1 LGLSGFYSIYREC
14 QNIALSPNKTGVSAK
29 SYTSTDYT
37 CGMALFTL
45 HNAHL
50 AFGLAPL
57 LNGADFAIETRER
70 IGLIGRNGAGK
81 SSLLKVISG
90 ALALDDGAIAQQGG
104 LRVAT
109 VPQEPVF
116 DSNTTVFDAV
126 SNGVAVARELRNRY
140 ETLASEGGDEHELA
154 DIQHDIDAHDG
165 WAWES
170 KVDATLSQLNL
181 DAQTLVATLSGG
193 LKKRVAIAQALVGS
207 PDVLLLDEPTNHLD
221 LAAIAWLENLLTN
234 FKGSAVIISHDRAF
248 LDNVVTRIVE
258 LDRGKLTGFPGNYE
272 AYEVQKAQQLEFEAT
287 VNAKF
292 DKYLAQEEVWIR
304 QGVQARRTRNEGRVR
319 RLESLRDTRSE
330 RRNVLGRVKLDITSG
345 AQSGKMIAE
354 LTDVSKKY
362 GDKVIV
368 RDFTSTILR
377 GDKIG
382 LVGPNGIGKTTL
394 LKLILGQIAPDSGK
408 IRTGM
413 NMQIA
418 YFDQMRDGLNEE
430 ATLGEFISPGSDW
443 IEVGTKRTH
452 VMTYLTDFLFTPER
466 AKAQVKA
473 LSGGERNRLLLA
485 RHFAK
490 EANVLVLD
498 EPTNDLDIDT
508 LELLEEKL
516 ANYEGTVFIVSHDRR
531 FLDNVVTS
539 CLVAEGNGLW
549 REYEGGITDWQAQ
562 VKVMAQMQE
571 AAGVA
576 APAAGKSSMDAA
588 IAENNRRVAAPPAAP
603 VVAAKPAVK
612 LSYKDQRELDSLPG
626 KIEALEKE
634 QAEINKTL
642 AEGSIF
648 QKDPKGAA
656 VLAKRAS
663 EIDDLLMVAM
673 ERWETLGG

>member
-1 LGLSGFYSIYREC
+1 
-14 QNIALSPNKTGVSAK
+14 
-29 SYTSTDYT
+29 
-37 CGMALFTL
+37 MALFTL

-81 SSLLKVISG
+81 SSLLKVIAGS
-90 ALALDDGAIAQQGG
+90 LALDDGAIAQQGG

-116 DSNTTVFDAV
+116 DADTTVFDAV
-126 SNGVAVARELRNRY
+126 SIGVSRARELRDQY
-140 ETLASEGGDEHELA
+140 ETLAAEGGDEHALS

-170 KVDATLSQLNL
+170 KVEATLSQLNL
-181 DAQTLVATLSGG
+181 NADTVVATLSGG

-221 LAAIAWLENLLTN
+221 LAAIAWLENLLVS
-234 FKGSAVIISHDRAF
+234 FKGSAIIISHDRAF

-272 AYEVQKAQQLEFEAT
+272 AYETQKAQQLEFEAT

-319 RLESLRDTRSE
+319 RLESLRDTRSD

-368 RDFTSTILR
+368 KDFTGTILR

-394 LKLILGQIAPDSGK
+394 LKLILGQIQPDSGK

-418 YFDQMRDGLNEE
+418 YFDQMRDGLDEE

-516 ANYEGTVFIVSHDRR
+516 ANYDGTVFIVSHDRR

-539 CLVAEGNGLW
+539 CLVAEGDGLW

-571 AAGVA
+571 AAGA
-576 APAAGKSSMDAA
+576 QTATANKSSMDAA
-588 IAENNRRVAAPPAAP
+588 IAENNRRVASPSSAP
-603 VVAAKPAVK
+603 VAAKATAAK
-612 LSYKDQRELDSLPG
+612 LSYKDQRELDGLPA

-634 QAEINKTL
+634 QADINALL
-642 AEGSIF
+642 ADGKIF
-648 QKDPKGAA
+648 QSDT
-656 VLAKRAS
+656 KRAN
-663 EIDDLLMVAM
+663 EISKRSGELDVLIHDAM
-673 ERWETLGG
+673 ARWDALA

>member
-1 LGLSGFYSIYREC
+1 M
-14 QNIALSPNKTGVSAK
+14 PNAYGNVAK
-29 SYTSTDYT
+29 SCSRADYT
-37 CGMALFTL
+37 WGMALFTL

-81 SSLLKVISG
+81 SSLLKVIAG

-116 DSNTTVFDAV
+116 EADTTVFDAV
-126 SNGVAVARELRNRY
+126 SMGVSRARELRDQY
-140 ETLASEGGDEHELA
+140 ETLAAEGGDEHALS

-181 DAQTLVATLSGG
+181 NADTLVATLSGG

-272 AYEVQKAQQLEFEAT
+272 AYETQKAQQLEFEAT

-354 LTDVSKKY
+354 LTDVCKSY
-362 GDKVIV
+362 ADPSSGSGQGKVIV
-368 RDFTSTILR
+368 KDFTSTILR

-394 LKLILGQIAPDSGK
+394 LKLILGQIQPDSGK

-413 NMQIA
+413 NLQIA

-443 IEVGTKRTH
+443 IEVGSKRTH

-485 RHFAK
+485 RHFAR

-571 AAGVA
+571 AAGTG
-576 APAAGKSSMDAA
+576 APPVVGKSAMDAA
-588 IAENNRRVAAPPAAP
+588 IAENNRRVAAPPAATS
-603 VVAAKPAVK
+603 VATKTSATK
-612 LSYKDQRELDSLPG
+612 LSFKDQRELDGLPA

-634 QAEINKTL
+634 QADINEKL
-642 AEGSIF
+642 ADGAIF
-648 QKDPKGAA
+648 QSDPKAA
-656 VLAKRAS
+656 ATLSRRTS
-663 EIDDLLMVAM
+663 EIDDFIHAAM
-673 ERWETLGG
+673 ERWELLASQ

>member
-1 LGLSGFYSIYREC
+1 
-14 QNIALSPNKTGVSAK
+14 
-29 SYTSTDYT
+29 
-37 CGMALFTL
+37 MALLTL
-45 HNAHL
+45 QNAHL

-57 LNGADFAIETRER
+57 LNGADFAIENRER

-81 SSLLKVISG
+81 SSLLKV
-90 ALALDDGAIAQQGG
+90 LARTQTLDDGAMSLQGG
-104 LRVAT
+104 LRITT

-116 DSNTTVFDAV
+116 SENETVFEAV
-126 SNGVAVARELRNRY
+126 SNGLSRARELRDAY
-140 ETLASEGGDEHELA
+140 EKLAVEGGDEHVLS
-154 DIQHDIDAHDG
+154 DMQHEIDALEG
-165 WAWES
+165 WTWES
-170 KVDATLSQLNL
+170 RVDATLSQLNL
-181 DAQTLVATLSGG
+181 NPTTLVSTLSGG
-193 LKKRVAIAQALVGS
+193 LKKRVAIAQALVAS

-221 LAAIAWLENLLTN
+221 LAAITWLEGLLTSY
-234 FKGSAVIISHDRAF
+234 KGSAVIISHDRTF

-258 LDRGKLTGFPGNYE
+258 LDRGKLTGFPGNYA
-272 AYEVQKAQQLEFEAT
+272 AYETQKAAQLEFEAT

-292 DKYLAQEEVWIR
+292 DKFLAQEEVWIR
-304 QGVQARRTRNEGRVR
+304 KGVEARRTRNEGRVR
-319 RLESLRDTRSE
+319 RLEALRNQRAA
-330 RRNVLGRVKLDITSG
+330 RRDSLGRVKLEITSG
-345 AQSGKMIAE
+345 GQSGKIIAE
-354 LTDVSKKY
+354 LTDVCKSY

-368 RDFTSTILR
+368 KDFTATILR
-377 GDKIG
+377 GDKVG

-394 LKLILGQIAPDSGK
+394 LKLILGQIEADSGK
-408 IRTGM
+408 IRTGT

-452 VMTYLTDFLFTPER
+452 VMTYLQDFLFSPER
-466 AKAQVKA
+466 ANAQVKM

-508 LELLEEKL
+508 LELLEDKL

-562 VKVMAQMQE
+562 AKVMAALSLSE
-571 AAGVA
+571 ATDANA
-576 APAAGKSSMDAA
+576 ASKASASPAAPSKAEAPAPAA
-588 IAENNRRVAAPPAAP
+588 
-603 VVAAKPAVK
+603 AKTK
-612 LSYKDQRELDSLPG
+612 LSFKEQRELDGLPA

-634 QAEINKTL
+634 QATINAEL
-642 AEGSIF
+642 ADGAIF
-648 QKDPKGAA
+648 QKDPKRATEIS
-656 VLAKRAS
+656 KRAS
-663 EIDDLLMVAM
+663 EIDALVLEAM
-673 ERWETLGG
+673 ERWEDLASR

>member
-1 LGLSGFYSIYREC
+1 
-14 QNIALSPNKTGVSAK
+14 
-29 SYTSTDYT
+29 
-37 CGMALFTL
+37 MALFTL

-81 SSLLKVISG
+81 SSLLKVICG
-90 ALALDDGAIAQQGG
+90 TLALDDGAIAQQGG

-126 SNGVAVARELRNRY
+126 SNGVSVARELRNRY
-140 ETLASEGGDEHELA
+140 ETLASEGGDEHQLS

-170 KVDATLSQLNL
+170 KVEATLSQLNL
-181 DAQTLVATLSGG
+181 NADTLVSTLSGG

-221 LAAIAWLENLLTN
+221 LAAIAWLESLLVS

-272 AYEVQKAQQLEFEAT
+272 AYETQKAQQLEFEAT

-292 DKYLAQEEVWIR
+292 DKFLAQEEVWIR

-345 AQSGKMIAE
+345 NQSGKMIAE

-368 RDFTSTILR
+368 KDFTSTILR

-394 LKLILGQIAPDSGK
+394 LKLILGQIQPDSGR

-443 IEVGTKRTH
+443 IEVGSKRTH

-571 AAGVA
+571 AAGSA
-576 APAAGKSSMDAA
+576 APVAGKTAMDAA
-588 IAENNRRVAAPPAAP
+588 IAENNRRVAAPPTAP
-603 VVAAKPAVK
+603 VAAVKTAAK
-612 LSYKDQRELDSLPG
+612 LSYKDQRELDGLPA

-634 QAEINKTL
+634 QADINERL
-642 AEGSIF
+642 ADGAIF

-656 VLAKRAS
+656 ALSKRVG
-663 EIDDLLMVAM
+663 EIDELVMAAM
-673 ERWETLGG
+673 ERWEALSSN

>member
-1 LGLSGFYSIYREC
+1 
-14 QNIALSPNKTGVSAK
+14 
-29 SYTSTDYT
+29 
-37 CGMALFTL
+37 MALFTL

-81 SSLLKVISG
+81 SSLLKVITG

-116 DSNTTVFDAV
+116 AADTTVFDAV
-126 SNGVAVARELRNRY
+126 SNGVSIARELRNRY
-140 ETLASEGGDEHELA
+140 ETLASEGGDEHILS

-170 KVDATLSQLNL
+170 KVDTTLSQLNL
-181 DAQTLVATLSGG
+181 NANTLVATLSGG

-221 LAAIAWLENLLTN
+221 LAAIAWLEGLLTS

-272 AYEVQKAQQLEFEAT
+272 AYETQKAQQLEFEAT

-292 DKYLAQEEVWIR
+292 DKFLAQEEVWIR

-345 AQSGKMIAE
+345 NQSGKMIAE
-354 LTDVSKKY
+354 LADVCKSY
-362 GDKVIV
+362 GDPSSGSGQGKVIV
-368 RDFTSTILR
+368 KDFTSTILR

-394 LKLILGQIAPDSGK
+394 LKLILGQIQPDSGK

-443 IEVGTKRTH
+443 IEVGSKRTH

-490 EANVLVLD
+490 AANVLVLD

-562 VKVMAQMQE
+562 VKVMALMQE
-571 AAGVA
+571 AAGNA
-576 APAAGKSSMDAA
+576 APAVGKTSMDAA
-588 IAENNRRVAAPPAAP
+588 IAENNRRVAAPPAAAA
-603 VVAAKPAVK
+603 VAIKPAAK
-612 LSYKDQRELDSLPG
+612 LSYKDQRELDGLPAR
-626 KIEALEKE
+626 IEAFEKE
-634 QAEINKTL
+634 QADINEKL
-642 AEGSIF
+642 ADGAIF
-648 QKDPKGAA
+648 QEDPKGAA
-656 VLAKRAS
+656 ALAKRVS
-663 EIDDLLMVAM
+663 EIDELVAAAM
-673 ERWETLGG
+673 ERWEALSSN

>member
-1 LGLSGFYSIYREC
+1 
-14 QNIALSPNKTGVSAK
+14 
-29 SYTSTDYT
+29 
-37 CGMALFTL
+37 MALFNL

-126 SNGVAVARELRNRY
+126 SNGVSVARELRNRY
-140 ETLASEGGDEHELA
+140 ESLASEGGDEHALA

-170 KVDATLSQLNL
+170 KVEATLSQLNL
-181 DAQTLVATLSGG
+181 DAGILVSTLSGG

-207 PDVLLLDEPTNHLD
+207 PDILLLDEPTNHLD
-221 LAAIAWLENLLTN
+221 LAAIAWLENLLVS

-292 DKYLAQEEVWIR
+292 DKFLAQEEVWIR

-319 RLESLRDTRSE
+319 RLESLRDTRSD

-345 AQSGKMIAE
+345 NQSGKMIAE
-354 LTDVSKKY
+354 LTDVSKMY

-394 LKLILGQIAPDSGK
+394 LKLILGQIQPDSGK

-418 YFDQMRDGLNEE
+418 YFDQMRDGLDEE

-571 AAGVA
+571 AAGA
-576 APAAGKSSMDAA
+576 QTATANKSAMDAA
-588 IAENNRRVAAPPAAP
+588 IAENNRRVASPPSAPAAP
-603 VVAAKPAVK
+603 KAAAAK
-612 LSYKDQRELDSLPG
+612 LSYKDQRELDGLPA

-634 QAEINKTL
+634 QADINEKL
-642 AEGSIF
+642 ADGAIF
-648 QKDPKGAA
+648 QKDAKGAA
-656 VLAKRAS
+656 ALAKRVS
-663 EIDDLLMVAM
+663 EIDELVMNAM
-673 ERWETLGG
+673 ERWEALS

>member
-1 LGLSGFYSIYREC
+1 
-14 QNIALSPNKTGVSAK
+14 
-29 SYTSTDYT
+29 
-37 CGMALFTL
+37 MALFTL

-90 ALALDDGAIAQQGG
+90 TLALDDGAIAQQGG

-140 ETLASEGGDEHELA
+140 ETLASEGGDEHELS

-170 KVDATLSQLNL
+170 KVEATLSQLNL
-181 DAQTLVATLSGG
+181 NADTLVSTLSGG

-221 LAAIAWLENLLTN
+221 LAAIAWLENLLTG

-272 AYEVQKAQQLEFEAT
+272 AYETQKAQQLEFEAT

-292 DKYLAQEEVWIR
+292 DKFLAQEEVWIR

-319 RLESLRDTRSE
+319 RLEALRDTRSD

-345 AQSGKMIAE
+345 NQSGKMIAE

-368 RDFTSTILR
+368 KDFTSTILR

-443 IEVGTKRTH
+443 IEVGSKRTH

-562 VKVMAQMQE
+562 VKVMAQMNE
-571 AAGVA
+571 AAGNA
-576 APAAGKSSMDAA
+576 APASGKSTMDAA
-588 IAENNRRVAAPPAAP
+588 IADNNRRFAAPPAAP

-612 LSYKDQRELDSLPG
+612 LSYKDQRELDSLPA

-634 QAEINKTL
+634 QTDINKTL
-642 AEGSIF
+642 AEGTIF

-656 VLAKRAS
+656 ALAKRAS
-663 EIDDLLMVAM
+663 EIDDLLLVAM

>member
-1 LGLSGFYSIYREC
+1 
-14 QNIALSPNKTGVSAK
+14 
-29 SYTSTDYT
+29 
-37 CGMALFTL
+37 MALFTL

-116 DSNTTVFDAV
+116 DADTTVFDAV
-126 SNGVAVARELRNRY
+126 SIGVSRARELRDQY
-140 ETLASEGGDEHELA
+140 ETLAAEGGDEHTLS

-170 KVDATLSQLNL
+170 KVEATLSQLNL
-181 DAQTLVATLSGG
+181 NADTVVATLSGG

-319 RLESLRDTRSE
+319 RLESLRDTRAD

-368 RDFTSTILR
+368 KDFTSTILR

-571 AAGVA
+571 AAGKE
-576 APAAGKSSMDAA
+576 APPAGKTSMDAA
-588 IAENNRRVAAPPAAP
+588 IAENNRRVAAPPAAAP
-603 VVAAKPAVK
+603 VAAKPTVK
-612 LSYKDQRELDSLPG
+612 LSYKDQRELDSLPA

-634 QAEINKTL
+634 QTEINKTL
-642 AEGSIF
+642 AEGTIF

-656 VLAKRAS
+656 ALAKRVS
-663 EIDDLLMVAM
+663 EIDELVTAAM
-673 ERWETLGG
+673 ARWEQLA

>member
-1 LGLSGFYSIYREC
+1 
-14 QNIALSPNKTGVSAK
+14 
-29 SYTSTDYT
+29 
-37 CGMALFTL
+37 MALFTL

-90 ALALDDGAIAQQGG
+90 TLALDDGAIAQQGG

-116 DSNTTVFDAV
+116 DAETTVFDAV
-126 SNGVAVARELRNRY
+126 SIGVSRARELRDQY
-140 ETLASEGGDEHELA
+140 ETLAAEGGDEHTLS

-170 KVDATLSQLNL
+170 KVEATLSQLNL
-181 DAQTLVATLSGG
+181 NADTVVATLSGG

-368 RDFTSTILR
+368 KDFTSTILR

-571 AAGVA
+571 AAGKE
-576 APAAGKSSMDAA
+576 APPAGKTSMDAA
-588 IAENNRRVAAPPAAP
+588 IAENNRRVAAPPAAAP
-603 VVAAKPAVK
+603 VAAKPTVK
-612 LSYKDQRELDSLPG
+612 LSYKDQRELDSLPA

-634 QAEINKTL
+634 QTEINKTL
-642 AEGSIF
+642 AEGTIF

-656 VLAKRAS
+656 ALAKRVG
-663 EIDDLLMVAM
+663 EIDDLLLAAM
-673 ERWETLGG
+673 ERWEQLAW

>member
-1 LGLSGFYSIYREC
+1 
-14 QNIALSPNKTGVSAK
+14 
-29 SYTSTDYT
+29 
-37 CGMALFTL
+37 MALFTL
-45 HNAHL
+45 HDAHL

-90 ALALDDGAIAQQGG
+90 TLALDDGAIAQQGG

-116 DSNTTVFDAV
+116 DADTTVFDAV
-126 SNGVAVARELRNRY
+126 SIGVSRARELRDQY
-140 ETLASEGGDEHELA
+140 ETLAAEGGDEHTLS

-170 KVDATLSQLNL
+170 KVEATLSQLNL
-181 DAQTLVATLSGG
+181 NADTLVATLSGG

-221 LAAIAWLENLLTN
+221 LAAIAWLESLLVS

-354 LTDVSKKY
+354 LTDVCKSY
-362 GDKVIV
+362 GDPSSGSGQGKVIV
-368 RDFTSTILR
+368 KDFTSTILR

-443 IEVGTKRTH
+443 IEVGSKRTH

-485 RHFAK
+485 RHFTK

-571 AAGVA
+571 AAGA
-576 APAAGKSSMDAA
+576 QTAPVNKTAMDAA
-588 IAENNRRVAAPPAAP
+588 IAENNRRVAAPPAAAA
-603 VVAAKPAVK
+603 VAAKPAVK
-612 LSYKDQRELDSLPG
+612 LSYKDQRELDSLPA

-634 QAEINKTL
+634 QADINALL
-642 AEGSIF
+642 ADGKIF
-648 QKDPKGAA
+648 QSDP
-656 VLAKRAS
+656 KRAS
-663 EIDDLLMVAM
+663 EISKRSSELDAVIHDAIM
-673 ERWETLGG
+673 RWEHLA

>member
-1 LGLSGFYSIYREC
+1 
-14 QNIALSPNKTGVSAK
+14 
-29 SYTSTDYT
+29 
-37 CGMALFTL
+37 MALFTL

-57 LNGADFAIETRER
+57 LNAADFAIETRER

-116 DSNTTVFDAV
+116 DADTTVFDAV
-126 SNGVAVARELRNRY
+126 SIGVSRARELRDQY
-140 ETLASEGGDEHELA
+140 ETLAAEGGDEHTLS

-170 KVDATLSQLNL
+170 KVEATLSQLNL
-181 DAQTLVATLSGG
+181 NADTVVATLSGG

-221 LAAIAWLENLLTN
+221 LAAIAWLENLLVS

-258 LDRGKLTGFPGNYE
+258 LDRGKLAGFPGNYE

-368 RDFTSTILR
+368 KDFTSTILR

-394 LKLILGQIAPDSGK
+394 LKLILGQIQPDSGK

-571 AAGVA
+571 AAGNA
-576 APAAGKSSMDAA
+576 APAATKSTMDAA
-588 IAENNRRVAAPPAAP
+588 IAENNRRVAAPPAAAA
-603 VVAAKPAVK
+603 VVAKPAAK
-612 LSYKDQRELDSLPG
+612 LSYKDQRELDGLPA

-634 QAEINKTL
+634 QNEINRLLIDGK
-642 AEGSIF
+642 IF
-648 QKDPKGAA
+648 QSDPKRANE
-656 VLAKRAS
+656 VSKRLG
-663 EIDDLLMVAM
+663 ELNTLIHDAM
-673 ERWETLGG
+673 ARWELLA

>member
-1 LGLSGFYSIYREC
+1 
-14 QNIALSPNKTGVSAK
+14 
-29 SYTSTDYT
+29 
-37 CGMALFTL
+37 MALFTL

-81 SSLLKVISG
+81 SSLLKVIAG
-90 ALALDDGAIAQQGG
+90 TLALDDGAIAQQGG

-126 SNGVAVARELRNRY
+126 SNGVSVARELRNRY
-140 ETLASEGGDEHELA
+140 ETLAAEGGDEHELS

-170 KVDATLSQLNL
+170 KVEATLSQLNL
-181 DAQTLVATLSGG
+181 DAQTLVSTLSGG

-221 LAAIAWLENLLTN
+221 LAAIAWLENLLVS

-272 AYEVQKAQQLEFEAT
+272 AYETQKAQQLEFEAT

-368 RDFTSTILR
+368 KDFTSTILR

-394 LKLILGQIAPDSGK
+394 LKLILGQITPDSGK

-413 NMQIA
+413 NLQIA

-571 AAGVA
+571 AAGSA
-576 APAAGKSSMDAA
+576 ASAPIKSTMDAA
-588 IAENNRRVAAPPAAP
+588 IADNNRRVAAPPTAP
-603 VVAAKPAVK
+603 VVAAKPTAK

-634 QAEINKTL
+634 QTEINKTL
-642 AEGSIF
+642 ADGAIF

-656 VLAKRAS
+656 ALAKRVG
-663 EIDDLLMVAM
+663 EIDDVVAAAM
-673 ERWETLGG
+673 ERWEALGG

>member
-1 LGLSGFYSIYREC
+1 
-14 QNIALSPNKTGVSAK
+14 
-29 SYTSTDYT
+29 
-37 CGMALFTL
+37 MALFTL

-116 DSNTTVFDAV
+116 DLNTTVFDAV
-126 SNGVAVARELRNRY
+126 SNGVAIARELRNRY
-140 ETLASEGGDEHELA
+140 ETLASEGGDEHELS

-170 KVDATLSQLNL
+170 RVEATLSQLNL
-181 DAQTLVATLSGG
+181 DAQTLVSTLSGG

-221 LAAIAWLENLLTN
+221 LAAIAWLENLLVS

-272 AYEVQKAQQLEFEAT
+272 AYETQKAQQLEFEAT

-368 RDFTSTILR
+368 KDFTSTILR

-413 NMQIA
+413 NLQVA

-571 AAGVA
+571 AAGNA
-576 APAAGKSSMDAA
+576 APATTKSTMDAA
-588 IAENNRRVAAPPAAP
+588 IAENNRRVAAPPVAAP
-603 VVAAKPAVK
+603 AINKPTAK
-612 LSYKDQRELDSLPG
+612 LSYKDQRELDGLPA

-634 QAEINKTL
+634 QTTINLTL
-642 AEGSIF
+642 ADGAIF

-656 VLAKRAS
+656 ALAKRAS
-663 EIDDLLMVAM
+663 EIDELVMAAM
-673 ERWETLGG
+673 ERWEALGG